1 MSVADALAAGAIE
14 IEGDAGVLEEL
25 LSLLESPP
33 GRFPI
38 VTP

>member
-1 MSVADALAAGAIE
+1 VTVADALAAGAIE
-14 IEGDAGVLEEL
+14 IDGDQTVLEDL
-25 LSLLESPP
+25 LALLEAPP